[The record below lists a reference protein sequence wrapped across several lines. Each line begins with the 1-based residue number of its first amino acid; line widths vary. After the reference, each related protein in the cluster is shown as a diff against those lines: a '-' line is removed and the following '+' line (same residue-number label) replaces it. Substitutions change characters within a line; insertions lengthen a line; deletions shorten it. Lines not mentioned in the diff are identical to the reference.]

1 MINSQPTFGGT
12 VLPLHVGYLVAST
25 FVGTDGRKVG
35 PQEVGKFAT
44 KSQITIETIRAF
56 VR

>member
-44 KSQITIETIRAF
+44 KATP
-56 VR
+56 